1 MCKTRFK
8 GLIKHLLQLGRF
20 HTSLEQRIHYRLADG
35 LITFNNRHNDTIF
48 VLKLFVVYIHWYKLN
63 LILWLLRVIMI
74 WILVCHFHQY
84 FIYFVAVNFIE
95 WGIKSTNIWRR
106 RVFFYHRQTLQPL
119 LSLTNF
125 ITQGCM
131 NILKQ
136 WTEVKP

>member
-8 GLIKHLLQLGRF
+8 GLITHLSQLGRF
-20 HTSLEQRIHYRLADG
+20 HTSLEQRIHYRLADC

-74 WILVCHFHQY
+74 CILVCHFHQY

-95 WGIKSTNIWRR
+95 WGIKSTDIRRR
-106 RVFFYHRQTLQPL
+106 RVSFYHRQTLQPL

-136 WTEVKP
+136 RTEVKP